1 MCAQCMTTAA
11 VAVGAAGGM
20 RAWLAARQPAWLTP
34 ARLRRATAG
43 LMSLAVIAAGIGLG

>member
-20 RAWLAARQPAWLTP
+20 RVWLTARQPAWLTP
-34 ARLRRATAG
+34 RRLRRATGG
-43 LMSLAVIAAGIGLG
+43 LLSLAVIAAGIGFG